1 MSRLLAKSI
10 GMESGGG
17 CLDGEQLKFT
27 MLQKILKFGIVGIIG
42 AFCDYGSRSLLL
54 LIGINPTVSRA
65 SSYIVGSAVAYTINS
80 YYTFDGERSHAEK
93 IRAATSYIVCFA
105 CAVIVD
111 HYVRLEAPNH
121 EHVLILSWV
130 LSQGVATL
138 LNFLLQNFWVFKASS
153 PEKLD

>member
-1 MSRLLAKSI
+1 
-10 GMESGGG
+10 
-17 CLDGEQLKFT
+17 

-42 AFCDYGSRSLLL
+42 AFCDYGSRSLFLFL
-54 LIGINPTVSRA
+54 GINPTVCRA
-65 SSYIVGSAVAYTINS
+65 ISYIVGSTVAYFINS

-93 IRAATSYIVCFA
+93 IRAVTSYVVCFT

-111 HYVRLEAPNH
+111 HYIRLAAPNY
-121 EHVLILSWV
+121 EYILLLSWV